1 MNFIFDWSTR
11 YLTSKRSERGRY
23 QVELDKI
30 KFISI
35 SEYVIFCLLYK
46 HQWNTKWACFQRRDL
61 LCNHNDGDLFS
72 CEDNMLSSRVKT
84 WSFRGKAHLV
94 FHWCLCNKR
103 NYSSC
108 VRLDISLIGCARLW
122 DIESNTQRGIPLSPC
137 AHVSFSSYVANGG
150 DIVACVTIAH
160 FNYPMFLIRKHEEI
174 YFSNRPPF
182 LWVYGR
188 NKPS

>member
-1 MNFIFDWSTR
+1 MPSFQIPNGGCVMNR
-11 YLTSKRSERGRY
+11 EYYMPARGYEFYHR
-23 QVELDKI
+23 VVNS
-30 KFISI
+30 ISSWTI

-72 CEDNMLSSRVKT
+72 CEDNMLSSRVKI

-108 VRLDISLIGCARLW
+108 VRLDISLIGCAQLW
-122 DIESNTQRGIPLSPC
+122 DIESNTQRGIPMCSCIILCCKWWRYCSICHDC
-137 AHVSFSSYVANGG
+137 ALRSSDVVNKKA
-150 DIVACVTIAH
+150 
-160 FNYPMFLIRKHEEI
+160 
-174 YFSNRPPF
+174 
-182 LWVYGR
+182 WR
-188 NKPS
+188 NIL